1 MNSIAA
7 AVIGGTSLLGGEG
20 TIIGSMVG
28 ALIMSV
34 LSNGLQLMGISTYWQ
49 KLLVGVVLNAAVLV
63 DNIRRRKILK

>member
-1 MNSIAA
+1 
-7 AVIGGTSLLGGEG
+7 
-20 TIIGSMVG
+20 MVG

-49 KLLVGVVLNAAVLV
+49 KLLVGVVLIAAVLV